1 MKLFLKALPVLTVN
15 PARMVILVPLAKT
28 VIPEAQARLDLK
40 ANPVLLATLALPA
53 KMAIQVVQDQ
63 LVRSVQLVNQ
73 ATMVPPAKMAI
84 QVDRVQLVPLEPQAR
99 FTAHPL
105 TARLL
110 MSPPL
115 TARLPTVPRLFTLPQ
130 LQFTKPHQFLHTAKC
145 KQTIPQNLSIFIEFY
160 SSFISNFLFVSIS
173 AFLLLKQ
180 KENPL

>member
-1 MKLFLKALPVLTVN
+1 MPLVRTVIPV
-15 PARMVILVPLAKT
+15 AQAQLVPLAN
-28 VIPEAQARLDLK
+28 PERM
-40 ANPVLLATLALPA
+40 ATLALPA
-53 KMAIQVVQDQ
+53 KMATQVVRAQ
-63 LVRSVQLVNQ
+63 LVRSAQLVNQ

-115 TARLPTVPRLFTLPQ
+115 TARLPTAPRLFTLPQ
-130 LQFTKPHQFLHTAKC
+130 LQFTKPHQFQHTAKC

-160 SSFISNFLFVSIS
+160 PSFISNFLFISIS
-173 AFLLLKQ
+173 AFLLRKQ